1 MPPSVEPQQV
11 LSDRYALISHLAR
24 GGMADVWV
32 AEDRLLGRRVAV
44 KILHDQFAS
53 SESFVERF
61 RREAQ
66 SAANLTHHNIVA
78 VHDWGEQG
86 NTYFMVMELVE
97 GRNLR
102 DVLRNEG
109 ALLPRRVAE
118 IGVEMATA
126 LNVAHN
132 QGLVHR
138 DIKPANVLLTPDG
151 TVKVADFGIARAW
164 DDSEQLTRTGAVI
177 GTATY
182 FSPEQAQGMPADARS
197 DIYSM
202 GVVMYELLTGAPPF
216 SGESPV
222 AVAYQ
227 HVQQP
232 PAPPSS
238 IDPNIPPGL
247 EAVVLK
253 ALAKDP
259 DLRYQSAGE
268 LIEDLN
274 RVLAGEVPL
283 AAPDNEAP
291 TRVVGAVFGAEG
303 SETRIA
309 RPSQQR
315 VATDPGY
322 HEPDRP
328 DRSTMIVG
336 ILAAVALLG
345 LGIILLVR
353 LLGSGSSTTVGIP
366 DLRGSTVEEARTAL
380 ESRDLGT
387 TTENVTDAEIAV
399 GLVAGTDPAAG
410 TDVERGT
417 EVTILVSAGPAN
429 VDVPRVIDLTEAEA
443 RTEIEGAGLEVGD
456 TTTEASTTVP
466 AGTVLAQSPQ
476 PGERVARGTE
486 VDLVVS
492 AGSGALIVPD
502 VKEKSEADALFTLSQ
517 SGFSAAQVR
526 VERRPHAEILEGFVI
541 DTDPEAGQAVQQ
553 GGFVTVFVSEG
564 AVPTVLPSVVGL
576 EEQDARDILEELGFE
591 VEVDVE
597 PVELEFDDPL
607 DGLVAEQ
614 DPEAGVTAEF
624 GARVTLRIGEA
635 AEGTTVPNFVGT
647 RLEVAQQRA
656 DDAGLVLVIGDPI
669 EVPFGSDQVDRVVEQ
684 DPEQGE
690 TVEPGGE
697 VTVQFGEEGPG
708 VIVPQVAG
716 SSQPNCMTEADARAA
731 IEDAGLRVIVGQREV
746 LDSPNH
752 PCADRVVFQS
762 PPGGEEVAEDSAVTI
777 RLGEN
782 PTQLPDESDLYGFLL
797 QEIRDKYGQ
806 YPDPT
811 VDADGE
817 YLFLRW
823 VSSGQCIEDASN
835 AGRIARTDPL
845 PEEIVPR
852 GTTVTVWYGRN
863 ADNSC
868 SAPSGAS

>member
-1 MPPSVEPQQV
+1 
-11 LSDRYALISHLAR
+11 
-24 GGMADVWV
+24 MADVWV

-66 SAANLTHHNIVA
+66 SAANLAHHNIVA
-78 VHDWGEQG
+78 VHDWGEEG

-118 IGVEMATA
+118 IGVEVATA

-151 TVKVADFGIARAW
+151 AVKVADFGIARAW

-182 FSPEQAQGMPADARS
+182 FSPEQAQGIPADARS
-197 DIYSM
+197 DIYSL
-202 GVVMYELLTGAPPF
+202 GVVMYELLTATPPF

-232 PAPPSS
+232 PTPPSS

-253 ALAKDP
+253 AMAKDP
-259 DLRYQSAGE
+259 ERRYQSAGE
-268 LIEDLN
+268 LIEDLR

-291 TRVVGAVFGAEG
+291 TRVVGAVMAADGG
-303 SETRIA
+303 ETRVA
-309 RPSQQR
+309 RPAQQR
-315 VATDPGY
+315 MGTDPGY
-322 HEPDRP
+322 REPDRP
-328 DRSTMIVG
+328 DRSTMIIG

-345 LGIILLVR
+345 LGLILLFR
-353 LLGSGSSTTVGIP
+353 LLGSGSSTSVEIP
-366 DLRGSTVEEARTAL
+366 DLRGSTVEEARAAL
-380 ESRDLGT
+380 EARELRT
-387 TTENVTDAEIAV
+387 TTENVTDAEIPV

-417 EVTILVSAGPAN
+417 EVTILVSAGAAN

-443 RTEIEGAGLEVGD
+443 RTEIEAAGLEVGD
-456 TTTEASTTVP
+456 VSTEASTTIAP
-466 AGTVLAQSPQ
+466 GTVISQSPP
-476 PGERVARGTE
+476 PGERVARGTD

-502 VKEKSEADALFTLSQ
+502 VREKSEADALFTLSQ
-517 SGFSAAQVR
+517 EGFSAAQVR

-553 GGFVTVFVSEG
+553 GAFVTVFVSEG

-591 VEVDVE
+591 VEVDEE
-597 PVELEFDDPL
+597 PAELEFDDPL

-614 DPEAGVTAEF
+614 APEAGVTADF
-624 GARVTLRIGEA
+624 GTTVTLRIGEA
-635 AEGTTVPNFVGT
+635 EEGTRVPNFVGT

-716 SSQPNCMTEADARAA
+716 SKTSECMTEADARAA

-746 LDSPNH
+746 LDSPGH
-752 PCADRVVFQS
+752 ECHDKVVFQS
-762 PPGGEEVAEDSAVTI
+762 PPGGQEVAEDSAVTI

-782 PTQLPDESDLYGFLL
+782 PTQLPDENDLYGFLL
-797 QEIRDKYGQ
+797 QEIRDMYGQ

-811 VDADGE
+811 LDEDTGDV

-823 VSSGQCIEDASN
+823 VSSGQCIDDPPPPY
-835 AGRIARTDPL
+835 AGRIALTDPL

-852 GTTVTVWYGRN
+852 GTTVTVWYGEN
-863 ADNSC
+863 ADGSC
-868 SAPSGAS
+868 SAPGAS